1 MKPATYTP
9 EMTQY
14 IITEY
19 KSDPTP
25 ATVERLA
32 AELERPRRGIISK
45 LAIAGIYQKPERLS
59 KDGTKIVTR
68 EQLVEEIESA
78 LGITAPTLVKAGKL
92 DLKKLREALYDPLA
106 LRAHLVDLEYE
117 DDN

>member
-1 MKPATYTP
+1 MKPAVYTP

-14 IITEY
+14 IVAEY
-19 KSDPTP
+19 KADPSP
-25 ATVERLA
+25 ETVDRLA

-45 LAIAGIYQKPERLS
+45 LAIAGVYVKPERVS

-68 EQLVEEIESA
+68 EQLVKEIENA
-78 LGITAPTLVKAGKL
+78 LGITCPTLVKAGKL
-92 DLKKLREALYDPLA
+92 DLKKLCEAIYDPLV

-117 DDN
+117 DD

>member
-1 MKPATYTP
+1 MKPAVYTP

-14 IITEY
+14 IVDEY
-19 KSDPTP
+19 KADPSQE
-25 ATVERLA
+25 TVDRLA

-45 LAIAGIYQKPERLS
+45 LAIAGVYEKPQRLS

-68 EQLVEEIESA
+68 EQLVEEIENA
-78 LGITAPTLVKAGKL
+78 LGIKAPTLVKSGKL
-92 DLKKLREALYDPLA
+92 DLKKLHEALFDPLV

-117 DDN
+117 DD